1 MARLKVKQISDF
13 TTAVQTLIDNDV
25 DQGAVSIANNASS
38 IAANASLNV
47 VQDASIDALEAL
59 AATGTTADAD
69 AVASINSLEAL
80 AATGITADADA
91 VASINSL
98 ETVASTSID
107 ADADAVASIGSLE
120 TLAGNNKSKN
130 DDDTASINSLEA
142 LAATGITADA
152 DAVASINSLETV
164 SGDNASAITAILDG
178 STTDLDQFAEVVAYV
193 GSLDILQGGELT
205 NGLAAANA
213 SIDSLE
219 TVASTGITA
228 DADAVASINSLE
240 TLAANNATL
249 NGQQDDSIDSLETV
263 AGTGITADADAV
275 ASINSLETLAAN
287 NATLNGQQDASIGSL
302 ETVDS
307 GLASDVTSLES
318 LIGSVNA
325 AGTYIK
331 QGGTPV
337 SATSFRVVDAVRFG
351 AADDL
356 LVFINGLEVHP
367 TGTIVLAEDDFGS
380 SPVSTIEG
388 FNTVDGMNFNLVS
401 LGYDLEPTDHVHVVA
416 IGA

>member
-249 NGQQDDSIDSLETV
+249 NGQQD
-263 AGTGITADADAV
+263 
-275 ASINSLETLAAN
+275 
-287 NATLNGQQDASIGSL
+287 ASIGSL